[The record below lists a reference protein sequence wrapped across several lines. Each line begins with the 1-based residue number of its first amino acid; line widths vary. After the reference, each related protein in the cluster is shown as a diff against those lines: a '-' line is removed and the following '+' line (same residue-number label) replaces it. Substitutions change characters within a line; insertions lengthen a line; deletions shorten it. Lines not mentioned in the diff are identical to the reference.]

1 MRAVILRS
9 PFKLEMANIPRP
21 TPKNDEVL
29 IRVKAVGICG
39 SDVRYFHGENPWALH
54 TIGKDLK
61 ETKSF
66 ILGHEVSGEIVETG
80 EWVSKNRVSEKVGVL
95 AFKGCEECYYCK
107 RGFQNLCEHTLHIGH
122 DGRWG
127 DIEYPPGGYAEYMPI
142 WASNAYRL
150 PDHVSY
156 EEATQLDGL
165 AVAVHANNRANIS
178 PADKVVAIGC
188 GAIGLMVLQVA
199 KTRGASKTIALDT
212 WDKPLEKAE
221 SLGVDYTIN
230 VKKNRNFVEEVLRL
244 TGGVGVNVVFDTVG
258 SSDTIK
264 TGLSM
269 LARMGRLIM
278 LAVTPAKIE
287 LNLTDIVGGEK
298 TLTCSANHL
307 YEDYIIGVELLA
319 SGQVKVKPFITHIM
333 RLEEY
338 KEAFDMLL
346 HKEEYGAIKI
356 VLKP

>member
-1 MRAVILRS
+1 MRAVMLRG
-9 PFKLEMANIPRP
+9 PFRLEMMDVPKPVPRS
-21 TPKNDEVL
+21 DEVL

-54 TIGKDLK
+54 TIGKDFK

-80 EWVSKNRVSEKVGVL
+80 EWVSKKRVSEKVGIL

-107 RGFQNLCEHTLHIGH
+107 RGFQNLCEYTLHIGH

-127 DIEYPPGGYAEYMPI
+127 DVEYPPGGYAEYMSI

-150 PDHVSY
+150 PDNVSF

-165 AVAVHANNRANIS
+165 AVAVHANNRASIS
-178 PADKVVAIGC
+178 TTDKVVAIGC
-188 GAIGLMVLQVA
+188 GAIGLMILQVA
-199 KTRGASKTIALDT
+199 KTKGASKTIALDT

-221 SLGVDYTIN
+221 TLGVDHTIN
-230 VKKNRNFVEEVLRL
+230 VRKNKDFVEEVLRL
-244 TGGVGVNVVFDTVG
+244 TGGTGVNVVFDTVG
-258 SSDTIK
+258 SSETVK

-269 LARMGRLIM
+269 LARMGRYIT
-278 LAVTPAKIE
+278 LAVTPVKIE

-298 TLTCSANHL
+298 ILTCSANHL
-307 YEDYIIGVELLA
+307 YEDYIVGVELLA
-319 SGQVKVKPFITHIM
+319 SGQVKVKPFITHVM
-333 RLEEY
+333 KLEEY

-346 HKEEYGAIKI
+346 HKEEHGAIKI